1 MTETVPLM
9 DGRVCLVTGASSG
22 IGQETTLALARMG
35 ATVVMHGH
43 DPARSAA
50 AAAAVRRA
58 SPQGTVEL
66 VVADLSSQAD
76 VRRLAAEV
84 LDRHDSLDVLV
95 NNAGVLRMRRTL
107 TVDGLELTF
116 ALNHLAYFLLTRLLL
131 DRLRESAPARIVNVS
146 SSAHARARLDFEDLQ
161 NTLRFRGIG
170 VYGQSKLA
178 NVLFTYELARRLEG
192 SGVTANCLH
201 PGFVATRFGGGNPGV
216 LGRAMWLG
224 TRLVRPFAL
233 SPARGARTSIYLATS
248 PEVEHVSGRY
258 FVNGKAT
265 ESSPASYH
273 EESARRLWEASD
285 QLTAPG

>member
-1 MTETVPLM
+1 MTEAAPRM

-22 IGQETTLALARMG
+22 IGRETALALARMG

-50 AAAAVRRA
+50 AADAVRRA
-58 SPQGTVEL
+58 SPQGAVEL
-66 VVADLSSQAD
+66 VVADLSSQAE

-84 LDRHDSLDVLV
+84 LQRHDSLHLLV

-131 DRLRESAPARIVNVS
+131 DRLGESAPTRIVNVS
-146 SSAHARARLDFEDLQ
+146 SGAHARARLDFDDLQ
-161 NTLRFRGIG
+161 NAQPFRGMG

-178 NVLFTYELARRLEG
+178 NVLFTYEIARRLEG

-201 PGFVATRFGGGNPGV
+201 PGFVATRFGSDEPGV
-216 LGRAMWLG
+216 MARAMWLA
-224 TRLVRPFAL
+224 TRLMRPFAL
-233 SPARGARTSIYLATS
+233 SPASGARTSIYLCTS
-248 PEVEHVSGRY
+248 PEVERVSGRY
-258 FVNGKAT
+258 FVNSKAT
-265 ESSPASYH
+265 PSSPASYD
-273 EESARRLWEASD
+273 EESARRLWEASE
-285 QLTAPG
+285 QLTAPE

>member
-1 MTETVPLM
+1 ME
-9 DGRVCLVTGASSG
+9 GRVCLVTGASWG
-22 IGQETTLALARMG
+22 IGKETALALARMG

-43 DPARSAA
+43 DPGRSVAA
-50 AAAAVRRA
+50 ADSVRRA
-58 SPQGTVEL
+58 SPRDAVEL
-66 VVADLSSQAD
+66 VVADHSSQAG

-84 LDRHDSLDVLV
+84 LDRHDSLHVLV

-131 DRLRESAPARIVNVS
+131 DRLGEGAPARIVNVS
-146 SSAHARARLDFEDLQ
+146 SGAHARARLDLDDLQ
-161 NTLRFRGIG
+161 NARRFRGMG

-201 PGFVATRFGGGNPGV
+201 PGLVATRLGSGTPGV
-216 LGRAMWLG
+216 IGRAMWLG
-224 TRLVRPFAL
+224 TRLLKPFAL
-233 SPARGARTSIYLATS
+233 SPAKGARTSIYLATS

-258 FVNGKAT
+258 FVNGEAT
-265 ESSPASYH
+265 ESSPASYD
-273 EESARRLWEASD
+273 EESARRLWEASE

>member
-1 MTETVPLM
+1 MTEAAPRM

-22 IGQETTLALARMG
+22 IGRETALALARMG

-50 AAAAVRRA
+50 AADAVRRA
-58 SPQGTVEL
+58 SPRGAVEL
-66 VVADLSSQAD
+66 VVADLSSQAE

-84 LDRHDSLDVLV
+84 LQRHDSLHVLV

-131 DRLRESAPARIVNVS
+131 DRLGESAPARIVNVS
-146 SSAHARARLDFEDLQ
+146 SGAHARAQLDFDDLQ
-161 NTLRFRGIG
+161 NARRFRGMR

-201 PGFVATRFGGGNPGV
+201 PGLVATRFGSGSPGV
-216 LGRAMWLG
+216 IGRAMWLG
-224 TRLVRPFAL
+224 AHLMRPFAL
-233 SPARGARTSIYLATS
+233 SPASGARTSINLAAS

-258 FVNGKAT
+258 FVNSKAT
-265 ESSPASYH
+265 RSSPASYD
-273 EESARRLWEASD
+273 EESARRLWEASE